1 MFSKSSIRNILN
13 NYNFLIPMF
22 QKSEE
27 LDKVQMLNLR
37 HCLDLALKFH
47 TKMTIIQS
55 LRKSITI
62 LHKNQHILKF
72 WRYSSVFIWPF
83 SPAWQQW
90 KCHLQASLY
99 TQFQT
104 LLAQSWVKLR
114 SSWLR
119 GWFQSLWISSFQVPF
134 GNCILFHC
142 ILFHYQTFQAGL
154 SSSCQHRGC
163 FHGRSQMVLQ
173 LLTYIIKSQRVEQ
186 HLKMK

>member
-13 NYNFLIPMF
+13 NYNLLIPMF

-72 WRYSSVFIWPF
+72 WHYSSVFI
-83 SPAWQQW
+83 
-90 KCHLQASLY
+90 
-99 TQFQT
+99 
-104 LLAQSWVKLR
+104 
-114 SSWLR
+114 
-119 GWFQSLWISSFQVPF
+119 
-134 GNCILFHC
+134 
-142 ILFHYQTFQAGL
+142 
-154 SSSCQHRGC
+154 
-163 FHGRSQMVLQ
+163 
-173 LLTYIIKSQRVEQ
+173 
-186 HLKMK
+186 